1 MPVTILPIANG
12 FYTSPSLPISAQE
25 CTNYYPNIN
34 EVASLNQETL
44 FGTPGLSL
52 MVTSGTISQNNRGSI
67 EMNGFPYFVNGT
79 VLYRMDQVIVGDV
92 YSYTL
97 FAIGTVSGTARVS
110 MATNG
115 NQLMILVPGGNGYIY
130 NWVTSAF
137 GQITDV
143 DFTANGA
150 PQMVAFVD
158 SYFVCTTDTKK
169 FICSAPN
176 DGTNWNA
183 LDFGTAESN
192 PDDTIAPIVF
202 KNQLFIAGGY
212 TIEAFQDIGGTDFPF
227 QRSGLF
233 LQKGVYAK
241 YSLINIQDSFVFVG
255 GGQNES
261 PAIWSLAGNST
272 QKISTIPIDSILQN
286 LTKTELSNIFAWTYA
301 QNGAYFVGFS
311 LPKTTL
317 VYEMASKRWHER
329 KSFVDGAITSFR
341 VSSMVQAYNKVI
353 CGDSVD
359 GRIGNLDPNVYTEY
373 SVNITRTVTTQ
384 PFQNNMNVLF
394 VPRIEITVESGM
406 GNINVVDPM
415 ITMERSRDGKTWSD
429 PRARSMGKM
438 GDYNHR
444 CVWRRNGS
452 VNRFEMFRF
461 TVTDPVKPI
470 IIQMTA
476 EMLAG
481 I

>member
-25 CTNYYPNIN
+25 CTNFYPNIN
-34 EVASLNQETL
+34 EVASLNQENL

-52 MVTSGTISQNNRGSI
+52 MATSGSVQNNNRGSL

-79 VLYRMDQVIVGDV
+79 TLYRMNEVIVGDV

-97 FAIGTVSGTARVS
+97 TTIGTVSGTSRVS

-130 NWVTSAF
+130 NWVTSTF
-137 GQITDV
+137 GLITDT
-143 DFTANGA
+143 DFTANGN

-183 LDFGTAESN
+183 LDYGTAESN
-192 PDDTIAPIVF
+192 PDDTVAPIVF

-212 TIEAFQDIGGTDFPF
+212 TVEAFQDIGGTDFPF

-241 YSLINIQDSFVFVG
+241 FSLINIQDSFVFVG
-255 GGQNES
+255 GGYNES
-261 PAIWSLAGNST
+261 PAIWALAGNST
-272 QKISTIPIDSILQN
+272 QKISTIPIDAMLQD
-286 LTKTELSNIFAWTYA
+286 LSKTELSNIYSWTYA
-301 QNGAYFVGFS
+301 QNGAYFVGFV
-311 LPKTTL
+311 LPTTTL
-317 VYEMASKRWHER
+317 VYDMGTKRWHER
-329 KSFVDGAITSFR
+329 KSYVDGQTTSFR
-341 VSSMVQAYNKVI
+341 VASMVQAYNKII

-359 GRIGNLDPNVYTEY
+359 GRIGNLDHKTFTEY
-373 SVNITRTVTTQ
+373 GVNIIRRVTTQ

-406 GNINVVDPM
+406 GNIDVVEPM
-415 ITMERSRDGKTWSD
+415 ITMERSKDGKTWSD

-452 VNRFEMFRF
+452 VNRFEIFRF
-461 TVTDPVKPI
+461 TITDPVKPI

-476 EMLAG
+476 DMLAG